1 MDDHQFRRVLDF
13 FSLSWK
19 GYRRVRKGVKK
30 RLARYLQDHGFRGV
44 DPFLASLER
53 DPEQRAEV
61 EKLLSVSISRFF
73 RDRNLWRA
81 MEESVFPSLIAGQ
94 ARNIRVWSAGC
105 ARGEEAYTF
114 KILWEEARQRVGQ
127 MPGLELWATDF
138 NLEYLAGA
146 QAGVY
151 SAGSLKEL
159 PVEIRSKYLLPL
171 PRQRFSVTD
180 AVKEGIQWRVHH
192 LCREDPPARDFSLIF
207 LRNNLLTYY
216 QDALRDPALS
226 RVIATLLPGGF
237 FITGAIEKLPHG
249 FTVLLPFSGH
259 PGIYQKTPAPLSPD
273 RQKFLA
279 DPWPII

>member
-13 FSLSWK
+13 FGLSWE

-30 RLARYLQDHGFRGV
+30 RLGRYLQDQGFRGIE
-44 DPFLASLER
+44 PFLQALKEDSDR
-53 DPEQRAEV
+53 RAIV
-61 EKLLSVSISRFF
+61 EKLLSVSVSRFF
-73 RDRNLWRA
+73 RDRNLWRGL
-81 MEESVFPSLIAGQ
+81 EESVFPSLIAGQ
-94 ARNIRVWSAGC
+94 AGKIRVWCAGC

-114 KILWEEARQRVGQ
+114 KILWEQARQRVGQ

-138 NLEYLAGA
+138 NPEYLAGA

-151 SAGSLKEL
+151 SAGSLKKF

-171 PRQRFSVTD
+171 PRRRFSVTD
-180 AVKEGIQWRVHH
+180 AVKEGIQWNVHH

-226 RVIATLLPGGF
+226 RVIAALTPGGF
-237 FITGAIEKLPHG
+237 FITGAREKLPPG
-249 FTVLLPFSGH
+249 FTLLLPFSGH
-259 PGIYQKTPAPLSPD
+259 PGLYQKTPAP
-273 RQKFLA
+273 
-279 DPWPII
+279 

>member
-1 MDDHQFRRVLDF
+1 MDDLQFRRVLDF
-13 FSLSWK
+13 FGLSWE

-30 RLARYLQDHGFRGV
+30 RLGRHLQDRGFRGI
-44 DPFLASLER
+44 DPFLASLDR
-53 DPEQRAEV
+53 DPGQRAEV

-73 RDRNLWRA
+73 RDRDLWRA
-81 MEESVFPSLIAGQ
+81 LEESVFPSLIAGL
-94 ARNIRVWSAGC
+94 ARKIRVWSAGC
-105 ARGEEAYTF
+105 GRGEEAYSF

-138 NLEYLAGA
+138 NPEYLARA

-151 SAGSLKEL
+151 SAGSLKEF
-159 PVEIRSKYLLPL
+159 PVEIQSKYLLPL

-226 RVIATLLPGGF
+226 RVIAALIPGSF
-237 FITGAIEKLPHG
+237 FITGAREKLPPG
-249 FTVLLPFSGH
+249 FTILLPFSGH
-259 PGIYQKTPAPLSPD
+259 PSIYRKIPAP
-273 RQKFLA
+273 FLR
-279 DPWPII
+279 DK